1 MKDWSIFLKRLKP
14 FLIIILINPFL
25 SWIFD
30 LVLGR
35 EHQIWRYIL
44 SGPLVGILF
53 VTILYFY
60 ICLFYFCKL
69 DRNKSMKT
77 SLRIIIHSSLNLCIL

>member
-1 MKDWSIFLKRLKP
+1 MKRLKP

-53 VTILYFY
+53 VTILYFQD
-60 ICLFYFCKL
+60 KKKEKK
-69 DRNKSMKT
+69 DKK
-77 SLRIIIHSSLNLCIL
+77 

>member
-1 MKDWSIFLKRLKP
+1 MNTKLMKYLKP
-14 FLIIILINPFL
+14 FLIIMLINPFL

-44 SGPLVGILF
+44 SGPSVGILF
-53 VTILYFY
+53 V
-60 ICLFYFCKL
+60 
-69 DRNKSMKT
+69 
-77 SLRIIIHSSLNLCIL
+77 IIIYFQDKKKEKKDKK

>member
-1 MKDWSIFLKRLKP
+1 MDTKLMKYLKP
-14 FLIIILINPFL
+14 FLIIMLINPFL

-44 SGPLVGILF
+44 SGPSVGILF
-53 VTILYFY
+53 V
-60 ICLFYFCKL
+60 
-69 DRNKSMKT
+69 
-77 SLRIIIHSSLNLCIL
+77 IIIYFQDKKKEKKDKK

>member
-1 MKDWSIFLKRLKP
+1 MDTKLMKYLKP

-53 VTILYFY
+53 VIILYFQD
-60 ICLFYFCKL
+60 KKKEKK
-69 DRNKSMKT
+69 DKK
-77 SLRIIIHSSLNLCIL
+77 